1 MKKHY
6 RFASLFGGL
15 AIVLAA
21 CSTGASQSPSQGATS
36 QAPASQATASQ
47 GPASQATGSQP
58 AGSGSAASAP
68 AGSQATTGE
77 PLSGDLT
84 VWHSY
89 GSGAGTEAQALKEV
103 TDKIKAANTGLNL
116 TIQDIKFDDLFK
128 KYELEAASGGGPDLF
143 IAPNDSLGKE
153 ARAGLFLDITDK
165 IQDKLGNDADVAVE
179 GSKVDGKLYMVP
191 ESLKAVAMYY
201 NKSKVATPPATTDD
215 LLKGVQD
222 GSIKAGFDAHSSY
235 HSFGWWAAFGGQLM
249 DDSGK
254 CVADT
259 TGVADAY
266 KYFQDIQKA
275 GAKWYDKY
283 DDLATDFKTGKI
295 DLIVD
300 GPWASGGYKEALGDN
315 LAVAPM
321 PAGPDGPSKPLTG
334 VDGWYI
340 NTNAKDPD
348 LAVNFALQ
356 MVQADNEKVFV
367 EKAGHIPA
375 DKTIQ
380 ITDPITQKF
389 AEAVANGFPRPQ
401 VPQLD
406 HFWSNFDNALKLVVQ
421 QNTDP
426 QKAATDACAAMNK
439 ENGL

>member
-1 MKKHY
+1 MNTKL
-6 RFASLFGGL
+6 RVLGVLASLT
-15 AIVLAA
+15 IVVGA
-21 CSTGASQSPSQGATS
+21 CSTPSSST
-36 QAPASQATASQ
+36 
-47 GPASQATGSQP
+47 P
-58 AGSGSAASAP
+58 AGGSAAPTSAASAP
-68 AGSQATTGE
+68 AASGGSTE
-77 PLSGDLT
+77 PSAALSGELT

-89 GSGAGTEAQALKEV
+89 GSGAGTEATALKTV
-103 TDKIKAANTGLNL
+103 TDKISAANPDLKL

-128 KYELEAASGGGPDLF
+128 KFELEAASGGGPDLF

-153 ARAGLFLDITDK
+153 ARAGLFLDVTSMLEG
-165 IQDKLGNDADVAVE
+165 KLGNDSEVSVE

-201 NKSKVATPPATTDD
+201 DKSKIATAPASTDE
-215 LLKGVQD
+215 LLQGVKD
-222 GSIKAGFDAHSSY
+222 GKIKAGFDAHSSY

-266 KYFQDIQKA
+266 KYFQDLQTA

-283 DDLATDFKTGKI
+283 DDLASDFKSGKI

-300 GPWASGGYKEALGDN
+300 GPWASGGYKEALKDN

-321 PAGPDGPSKPLTG
+321 PAGPKGPSKPLTG

-340 NTNAKDPD
+340 NTNAKDPQ
-348 LAVNFALQ
+348 LAVNFALE
-356 MVQADNEKVFV
+356 MVKTDNEQVFV
-367 EKAGHIPA
+367 DTAGHIPA
-375 DKTIQ
+375 DKTIT
-380 ITDPITQKF
+380 ISDPITQKF
-389 AEAVANGFPRPQ
+389 GEAVASGFPRPQ

-406 HFWSNFDNALKLVVQ
+406 NFWGNFDNALNLVIQ
-421 QNTDP
+421 KNEDAT
-426 QKAATDACAAMNK
+426 KAATDACAAMNTANK
-439 ENGL
+439 IQ

>member
-1 MKKHY
+1 MQRMTKLVT
-6 RFASLFGGL
+6 ALGAL
-15 AIVLAA
+15 AIVVGA
-21 CSTGASQSPSQGATS
+21 CGGGASPTPAPSKAPTETAT
-36 QAPASQATASQ
+36 P
-47 GPASQATGSQP
+47 
-58 AGSGSAASAP
+58 AP
-68 AGSQATTGE
+68 AGLKGE
-77 PLSGDLT
+77 LT

-103 TDKIKAANTGLNL
+103 TDKIKAANPDLTL

-128 KYELEAASGGGPDLF
+128 KFELEAASGGGPDLF

-153 ARAGLFLDITDK
+153 ARASLFLDVTSMLEG
-165 IQDKLGNDADVAVE
+165 KLTNDSQVSVD

-201 NKSKVATPPATTDD
+201 NKSKIATAPATTDE
-215 LLKGVQD
+215 LLAGVKN
-222 GSIKAGFDAHSSY
+222 GTIKAGFDAHSSY

-249 DDSGK
+249 DDSSK

-266 KYFQDIQKA
+266 NYFQELQQA

-283 DDLATDFKTGKI
+283 DDLASDFKSGKI

-300 GPWASGGYKEALGDN
+300 GPWASGGYKDALKDN

-321 PAGPDGPSKPLTG
+321 PAGPKGPSKPLTG

-340 NTNAKDPD
+340 NANAKDPN
-348 LAVNFALQ
+348 LAVAFALE
-356 MVQADNEKVFV
+356 MVKTENEQIFV
-367 EKAGHIPA
+367 DKAGHIPA
-375 DKTIQ
+375 DTTIT
-380 ITDPITQKF
+380 ISDPITQKF
-389 AEAVANGFPRPQ
+389 AEAVKTGFPRPQ

-406 HFWSNFDNALKLVVQ
+406 NFWANFDNALKEVIQ
-421 QNTDP
+421 KGTDP
-426 QKAATDACAAMNK
+426 QVAATTACAALNK
-439 ENGL
+439 ANNIP

>member
-1 MKKHY
+1 MKRHL
-6 RFASLFGGL
+6 RLAALVASA
-15 AIVLAA
+15 AIVAVA
-21 CSTGASQSPSQGATS
+21 CSTSGTTTAPSAEATASAAPSVEAPSTAPES
-36 QAPASQATASQ
+36 QAPAAL
-47 GPASQATGSQP
+47 
-58 AGSGSAASAP
+58 SGS
-68 AGSQATTGE
+68 
-77 PLSGDLT
+77 LT

-89 GSGAGTEAQALKEV
+89 GSGAGTEATALKTV
-103 TDKIKAANTGLNL
+103 TDKILAANPDLKL

-128 KYELEAASGGGPDLF
+128 KFELEAASGGGPDLF

-153 ARAGLFLDITDK
+153 ARAGLFLDVTSMLEG
-165 IQDKLGNDADVAVE
+165 KLANDSQVSID

-201 NKSKVATPPATTDD
+201 DKSKIATPPATTDE
-215 LLKGVQD
+215 LLAGVKD

-266 KYFQDIQKA
+266 KYFQDLQTA

-283 DDLATDFKTGKI
+283 DDLASDFKAGKI

-300 GPWASGGYKEALGDN
+300 GPWASGGYKDALKDN

-321 PAGPDGPSKPLTG
+321 PSGPKGPSKPLTG

-340 NTNAKDPD
+340 NTNAADPE
-348 LAVNFALQ
+348 LAVNFALE
-356 MVQADNEKVFV
+356 MVKAENEQVFV
-367 EKAGHIPA
+367 DTAGHIPA
-375 DKTIQ
+375 DTTIT
-380 ITDPITQKF
+380 ISDPITQKF
-389 AEAVANGFPRPQ
+389 AEAVASGFPRPQ

-406 HFWSNFDNALKLVVQ
+406 NFWGNFDNALNLVIQ
-421 QNTDP
+421 KNEDP
-426 QKAATDACAAMNK
+426 TKAATDACVAMNTANK
-439 ENGL
+439 IQ